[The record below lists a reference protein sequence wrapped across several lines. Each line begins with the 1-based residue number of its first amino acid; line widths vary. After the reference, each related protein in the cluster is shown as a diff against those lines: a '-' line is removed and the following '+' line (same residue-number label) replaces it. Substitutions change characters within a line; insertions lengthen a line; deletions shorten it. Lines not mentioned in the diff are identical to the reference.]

1 VVLAVFNTMVVL
13 EVQVELVVVVLVV
26 LEQQVQ
32 QTIDLVEMEQTDLV
46 GGLEALLG
54 MVVAVLTQ
62 VLTKV
67 VVVLG

>member
-54 MVVAVLTQ
+54 MVMAVLTQ

>member
-1 VVLAVFNTMVVL
+1 VVLAVFNTVVVL

-26 LEQQVQ
+26 LVLLVQ

-54 MVVAVLTQ
+54 MVMAVLTQ